1 MQTTQLFT
9 AALNLQDPWYVKDV
23 SFEDTLGGKELH
35 IRIDFKKG
43 GQFVCPEDGCKTSAT
58 AFDTQ
63 EKTWRHLNFFQYKAY
78 IHARVPRIKCPD
90 HKIRTVEVPWARPG
104 SGFTLLFE
112 AMLVE
117 FAKVMAVSSIADLI
131 DEHDTRVWRVI
142 RHYVDKARE
151 IDDLSSVTQIGVDET
166 SKKGHNY
173 ITIFADL
180 AARRVISVQNGKNN
194 ECVTNFI
201 KEFSEHDGNPD
212 NVEYVTCDMSL
223 GFQKGIRENLPKA
236 RPIIDRF
243 HIVKHANEAVDE
255 VRREECKENS
265 ILKNTRYL
273 WLKNDS
279 RLSSS
284 QLANRSKLCR
294 MNLKTARAF
303 RMRLAL
309 QDIYAC
315 AGSKEEAEDL
325 FAKLIQWMRRSRLEP
340 MKKLA
345 SMLTNN
351 MENIL
356 HYWDCNLT
364 NGLLEGLNSV
374 IQNIKNRA
382 RGFKNVEFFKTMIFL
397 VAGGLDLD
405 SVVCK
410 QN

>member
-1 MQTTQLFT
+1 
-9 AALNLQDPWYVKDV
+9 
-23 SFEDTLGGKELH
+23 
-35 IRIDFKKG
+35 
-43 GQFVCPEDGCKTSAT
+43 
-58 AFDTQ
+58 
-63 EKTWRHLNFFQYKAY
+63 
-78 IHARVPRIKCPD
+78 
-90 HKIRTVEVPWARPG
+90 
-104 SGFTLLFE
+104 
-112 AMLVE
+112 
-117 FAKVMAVSSIADLI
+117 
-131 DEHDTRVWRVI
+131 
-142 RHYVDKARE
+142 
-151 IDDLSSVTQIGVDET
+151 
-166 SKKGHNY
+166 
-173 ITIFADL
+173 
-180 AARRVISVQNGKNN
+180 
-194 ECVTNFI
+194 
-201 KEFSEHDGNPD
+201 
-212 NVEYVTCDMSL
+212 
-223 GFQKGIRENLPKA
+223 
-236 RPIIDRF
+236 
-243 HIVKHANEAVDE
+243 
-255 VRREECKENS
+255 
-265 ILKNTRYL
+265 
-273 WLKNDS
+273 
-279 RLSSS
+279 
-284 QLANRSKLCR
+284 